1 MNEKRRQSFRVTHLF
16 SPYSVETKSRQGAV
30 LGPSSGP
37 MASGTALVLTLT
49 TVPSVLLNPQ
59 LAWLLPSVWPQHVWI
74 SHKTERHAVP
84 WPLLK
89 YPCVPA
95 YCLPQHGPG
104 GGRTRRRGH
113 LDKGVGGGSMATKK
127 LDLGTGN
134 CFNAKNRGRR
144 GPAASK
150 CDRRLLSDSDIFLL
164 AAEQELHHLLW
175 CHRCSICI
183 SIINILSV

>member
-16 SPYSVETKSRQGAV
+16 SPYSVETKPRQGAV

-113 LDKGVGGGSMATKK
+113 LDKGVGGGKHGNQETR
-127 LDLGTGN
+127 LGNWELLQCQKWREERT
-134 CFNAKNRGRR
+134 CSQQVWQK
-144 GPAASK
+144 AAI
-150 CDRRLLSDSDIFLL
+150 RL
-164 AAEQELHHLLW
+164 
-175 CHRCSICI
+175 RY
-183 SIINILSV
+183 LSVSSRARTASPPLMSPLQHLHFYH